1 MDARSL
7 AFWRMRNL
15 GLLDPPATDAV
26 ATVGGLVAVQSQ
38 DFGPAK
44 WSLGDRDGDATDA
57 HLDAA
62 FARGEFL
69 RTHVLRPTWHFVAP
83 DDIRWLLALTGPRV
97 HQFLGYYYRQQGLD
111 EAVLAR
117 GDEVLVAALSGGPQL
132 TRKDLVPH
140 LAAAGLPTGNLA
152 VTHLA
157 MHAELEGLIC
167 SGAPQG
173 KQQTYALL
181 ADRAP
186 DAWVLD
192 ADQALAELTLRYFTS
207 HGPATAKDFRWW
219 SSLTLADI
227 RRGLDL
233 VGDRLHSLTADGL
246 TYWFAGSP
254 PEAVP
259 DRPVVHLLQGY
270 DEYIVGYSE
279 SKFLLDLAKRGGSR
293 LDRPAA
299 NGVLLVDG
307 QFTGH
312 WRRTVTRRD
321 VAFDLEVY
329 AELGPAEHAALQA
342 TADRHGRFLGLPA
355 RVSVAPR

>member
-15 GLLDPPATDAV
+15 GLLDQPAVGA
-26 ATVGGLVAVQSQ
+26 AAIVGGLVAVQSQ

-44 WSLGDRDGDATDA
+44 WSLGDRDPAATDA
-57 HLDAA
+57 QLDAA
-62 FARGEFL
+62 FAHGDFL
-69 RTHVLRPTWHFVAP
+69 RTHVLRPTWHFVSP
-83 DDIRWLLALTGPRV
+83 DDIAWLLALTGPRV
-97 HQFLGYYYRQQGLD
+97 HQLIAYYYRQQGLD
-111 EAVLAR
+111 DAVLSR
-117 GDEVLVAALSGGPQL
+117 GDDVLVQALSGGRQL
-132 TRKDLVPH
+132 TRKELVPH
-140 LAAAGLPTGNLA
+140 LAAAGLPTGTLA

-167 SGAPQG
+167 SGALNG
-173 KQQTYALL
+173 RQQTYGLV

-186 DAWVLD
+186 HARELDPDA
-192 ADQALAELTLRYFTS
+192 ALAELTLRYFTS
-207 HGPATAKDFRWW
+207 HGPATVKDFRWW

-246 TYWFAGSP
+246 TYWFAGAP
-254 PEAVP
+254 PAAPP
-259 DRPVVHLLQGY
+259 DGPVVHLLQGY
-270 DEYIVGYSE
+270 DEYLVGYSE
-279 SKFLLDLAKRGGSR
+279 SKFLLDLARRGGSR

-312 WRRTVTRRD
+312 WRRTVSRQG
-321 VAFDLEVY
+321 VLFDLEVY
-329 AELGPAEHAALQA
+329 ETLTPPQEAALSA